1 MPGAIAALRRATAR
15 GWQVFVVTNQSGIAR
30 GYFVRPT
37 IFSRVTPAMTIA
49 REEIFGPVLSI
60 IAYQD
65 EDDAVRIANDTPYGL
80 SGYVSSADPARA
92 QRIYG
97 GYCRLMGEDGRQL
110 LRRCF
115 LSGEPD
121 KELRLL
127 RFLHV
132 AFAEGP
138 RAMALLGHA
147 DVAPVYAMA
156 KAIGSETEKLM
167 GFVRFEEAD
176 GMLGAVIHPKNQV
189 LPLLAGHFWSR
200 YPNEKFLIYDAVHQ
214 TALFSGG
221 DGRRPE
227 ILRLTAPL
235 TLPQADEKER
245 YCQALWKRF
254 YDTLAIETRRN
265 EALRRSHCPKRYW
278 ADMTELREER

>member
-1 MPGAIAALRRATAR
+1 MNAAGAKRGSAGEWRAPAEAAVVYCYDGSFEGFLCCAFESFARREIPFAVWPPEQETATLYPVREIA
-15 GWQVFVVTNQSGIAR
+15 
-30 GYFVRPT
+30 
-37 IFSRVTPAMTIA
+37 
-49 REEIFGPVLSI
+49 
-60 IAYQD
+60 
-65 EDDAVRIANDTPYGL
+65 
-80 SGYVSSADPARA
+80 ADPARA
-92 QRIYG
+92 QRVYG

-214 TALFSGG
+214 TALLSGG